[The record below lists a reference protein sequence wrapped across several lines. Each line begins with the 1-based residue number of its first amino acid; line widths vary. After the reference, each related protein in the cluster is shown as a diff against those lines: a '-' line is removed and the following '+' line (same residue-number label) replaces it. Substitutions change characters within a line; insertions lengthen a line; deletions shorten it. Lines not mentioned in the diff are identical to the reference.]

1 MTFRN
6 GLAWCQV
13 SRAHL
18 QDEGLTIIPV
28 WHSPGSSRHL
38 QRHDVSSQSLCSDC
52 ISQLRISSSFV
63 HSHLLNWIRASI
75 MLMIRPALVWD
86 ILLKGITISLLCC
99 ALTPALQMLGHVH
112 CLIAA
117 MHQVTKY
124 PLERWNLTEK
134 SLLSTTRTSNVT
146 IFTLTPGIIY

>member
-1 MTFRN
+1 
-6 GLAWCQV
+6 
-13 SRAHL
+13 
-18 QDEGLTIIPV
+18 
-28 WHSPGSSRHL
+28 
-38 QRHDVSSQSLCSDC
+38 
-52 ISQLRISSSFV
+52 
-63 HSHLLNWIRASI
+63 

-124 PLERWNLTEK
+124 PLER
-134 SLLSTTRTSNVT
+134 
-146 IFTLTPGIIY
+146 